1 MNNNNYF
8 PHFYND
14 RNEKKLKF
22 LMNKY
27 GTAQAYYWYFSLKE
41 ILIENLSNEL
51 DFSGLQKELIYS
63 ELNITDTELFDRFIL
78 DLIQLNLFKLEDNK
92 LSCLELQDS
101 INKIK
106 KISVTRS
113 DAAKQRYKKN
123 LQIYTLDE
131 VDDFKKCDNDNEIS
145 DENKK
150 QKNKLLM

>member
-51 DFSGLQKELIYS
+51 EFSGLQKELIYS
-63 ELNITDTELFDRFIL
+63 ELGITDINLFNQFIL
-78 DLIQLNLFKLEDNK
+78 DLVDLQLFKIENNK
-92 LSCLELQDS
+92 LSCFELQDS
-101 INKIK
+101 INRMK
-106 KISVTRS
+106 KISITRS

-123 LQIYTLDE
+123 LQIYTLNE
-131 VDDFKKCDNDNEIS
+131 IDDFKEYDNDES
-145 DENKK
+145 EQSKK

>member
-41 ILIENLSNEL
+41 ILIEDLSNEL

-63 ELNITDTELFDRFIL
+63 ELNITDPDLFDRFIL
-78 DLIQLNLFKLEDNK
+78 DLIHLNLFKIEDNK

-101 INKIK
+101 INKMK
-106 KISVTRS
+106 KISIARS
-113 DAAKQRYKKN
+113 DAAKQRHKKN

-131 VDDFKKCDNDNEIS
+131 VDDFKECDDNQS
-145 DENKK
+145 DKNKK